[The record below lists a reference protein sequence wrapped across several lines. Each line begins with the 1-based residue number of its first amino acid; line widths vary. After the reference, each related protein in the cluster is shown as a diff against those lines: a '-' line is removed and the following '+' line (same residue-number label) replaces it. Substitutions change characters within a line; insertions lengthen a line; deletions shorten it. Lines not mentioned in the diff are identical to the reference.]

1 MPDRSPAHGLR
12 LTAHDVLAD
21 AAVASVEA
29 QPGVLASPRAMPGER
44 PRVLVTGASGM
55 LGCDLTPALAGVGY
69 DVYPRSR
76 ADLDVTDEAQVRS
89 AFRELDPHIVVNCA
103 AFTKV
108 DACETDPA
116 AWSVNVHAVGI
127 LARECRRR
135 AVRLVQVSTD
145 FVFDGA
151 KRAPYTETDEIA
163 PLSMYGRSKRAGEE
177 AALET
182 PSALVV
188 RASWLF
194 GRGGWNFIEAI
205 LKQVEQGRRE
215 LSVVDDQRGK
225 PTATTDLSEAI
236 VALIGVGAT
245 GIYHFANQGEV
256 SWYDFAREILLL
268 AGREDVVVRPTTSA
282 ALARP
287 AVRPA
292 YSVLDTSK
300 YETLTGRAVRHFRE
314 PLVEYVARRARPEA

>member
-1 MPDRSPAHGLR
+1 
-12 LTAHDVLAD
+12 
-21 AAVASVEA
+21 
-29 QPGVLASPRAMPGER
+29 MPGER

-55 LGCDLTPALAGVGY
+55 LGSDVTPALAGAGY
-69 DVYPRSR
+69 DVYPRPR
-76 ADLDVTDEAQVRS
+76 ADLDVTDEAQVES
-89 AFRELDPHIVVNCA
+89 AFRELAPHVVVNCA

-116 AWSVNVHAVGI
+116 AWSVNVRAVGI

-135 AVRLVQVSTD
+135 TVRLVQVSTD

-151 KRAPYTETDEIA
+151 KRAPYTEADETA
-163 PLSMYGRSKRAGEE
+163 PLSMYGLSKRAGEE

-194 GRGGWNFIEAI
+194 GRAGWNFIEAI
-205 LKQVEQGRRE
+205 LKQVEQGKRE

-236 VALIGVGAT
+236 VALLALGAT

-268 AGREDVVVRPTTSA
+268 AGRDDVNVRPTTSP

-300 YETLTGRAVRHFRE
+300 YEALTGRAVRHFRE

>member
-1 MPDRSPAHGLR
+1 
-12 LTAHDVLAD
+12 
-21 AAVASVEA
+21 
-29 QPGVLASPRAMPGER
+29 
-44 PRVLVTGASGM
+44 M
-55 LGCDLTPALAGVGY
+55 LGCDVPPALAGAGY
-69 DVYPRSR
+69 DVYPRPR
-76 ADLDVTDEAQVRS
+76 ADLDVTDEAQVES
-89 AFRELDPHIVVNCA
+89 AFRELAPHVVVNCA
-103 AFTKV
+103 AFTEV

-116 AWSVNVHAVGI
+116 AWSVNVRAVGI

-135 AVRLVQVSTD
+135 TVRLVQVSTD

-151 KRAPYTETDEIA
+151 KRAPYTEADETA
-163 PLSMYGRSKRAGEE
+163 PLSMYGRTKRAGEE

-194 GRGGWNFIEAI
+194 GRAGWNFIEAI
-205 LKQVEQGRRE
+205 LKQVEQGKRE

-236 VALIGVGAT
+236 VALLALGAT

-256 SWYDFAREILLL
+256 TWYDFAREILLL
-268 AGREDVVVRPTTSA
+268 ADRRDVTVRPTTSA

-300 YETLTGRAVRHFRE
+300 YEALTGRAARHFRE

>member
-1 MPDRSPAHGLR
+1 
-12 LTAHDVLAD
+12 
-21 AAVASVEA
+21 
-29 QPGVLASPRAMPGER
+29 MPGER
-44 PRVLVTGASGM
+44 ARVLVTGASGM
-55 LGCDLTPALAGVGY
+55 LGSDLTPALAGAGY
-69 DVYPRSR
+69 DVYPRPR
-76 ADLDVTDEAQVRS
+76 ADLDVTDEAQVES
-89 AFRELDPHIVVNCA
+89 AFRELNPHVVVNCA

-116 AWSVNVHAVGI
+116 AWSVNVRAVGT
-127 LARECRRR
+127 LARACRRR
-135 AVRLVQVSTD
+135 TVRLVQVSTD

-151 KRAPYTETDEIA
+151 KRAPYTEADETA

-194 GRGGWNFIEAI
+194 GRAGWNFIEAI
-205 LKQVEQGRRE
+205 LKQVEQGKRE
-215 LSVVDDQRGK
+215 LSVVHDQHGK

-236 VALIGVGAT
+236 VALLALGAT

-256 SWYDFAREILLL
+256 TWYDFAREILLL
-268 AGREDVVVRPTTSA
+268 AGKGDVTVRPTTSA

-300 YETLTGRAVRHFRE
+300 YEALTGRAVRHFRE